1 MPDREDAELVVA
13 VREGSE
19 LAFADLYDRYSD
31 RIHDFC
37 HSILRDR
44 HEAGDAMQQTF
55 LMAIE
60 NIGKLREPEKLK
72 AWLYAI
78 AKNDCYHRIR
88 KRQRESPTESFEEV
102 VPTTSQ
108 PERVAEQDDLQ
119 EVVWSAAAGLA
130 VRDRTL
136 LDLHLRQ
143 GLDGQELADAM
154 GVKPSQVYVLMS
166 RLKDQVERSL
176 GALLVAR
183 AGRRDCPE
191 LDELLS
197 TWDGLLT
204 PLIRKRI
211 ARHVDNC
218 EICDERRRQLAS
230 PLALLSAV
238 AVVPAPSLLRG
249 VFVERARAQKFGR
262 PVARRREIA
271 HQTSFD
277 RRGFPKE
284 GSINTPAIVAIAA
297 ALVIAVGVVVG
308 AFSISSPRA
317 QPVVSTSSTHQS
329 EVTTTSTQHT
339 GTKTTTSTQ
348 QSKVT
353 TTTDPA
359 SASTLPTTSH
369 GTKSAPPVVPGGLQK
384 ISVPNVVGDT
394 QQSACAALVSSD
406 LVCGTES
413 AQSSSTTAS
422 GLVLGSSP
430 AAGQG
435 VAPASSVNL
444 IVSSG
449 LPMVVV
455 PNVLEESAGTA
466 QSQLE
471 QLGLAVA
478 ETSTLTCGGTPSGD
492 VLSQSPS
499 AGTSVP
505 ENSLVN
511 LTICQYSLTAMVGG

>member
-1 MPDREDAELVVA
+1 MPYREDAELVVS

-19 LAFADLYDRYSD
+19 QAFADLYDRYSD

-78 AKNDCYHRIR
+78 AKNDCYRRIR
-88 KRQRESPTESFEEV
+88 KRQRESPTESFEDV
-102 VPTTSQ
+102 VPTRGQ

-130 VRDRTL
+130 VRDRML

-197 TWDGLLT
+197 TWDGRLT

-211 ARHVDNC
+211 SRHVDNC
-218 EICDERRRQLAS
+218 EICAERRRQLAS

-238 AVVPAPSLLRG
+238 TIVPAPSLLRG
-249 VFVERARAQKFGR
+249 VFVERAKAHKFGT
-262 PVARRREIA
+262 PEARRVKTP
-271 HQTSFD
+271 HKTSFD

-284 GSINTPAIVAIAA
+284 GSVNAPAIVAFAA
-297 ALVIAVGVVVG
+297 ALVIVFGVVTA
-308 AFSISSPRA
+308 AFSISGPRS
-317 QPVVSTSSTHQS
+317 QPVVSTRSTHQS

-339 GTKTTTSTQ
+339 GT
-348 QSKVT
+348 T
-353 TTTDPA
+353 TTT
-359 SASTLPTTSH
+359 
-369 GTKSAPPVVPGGLQK
+369 GTKGA
-384 ISVPNVVGDT
+384 ISTPK
-394 QQSACAALVSSD
+394 
-406 LVCGTES
+406 
-413 AQSSSTTAS
+413 STT
-422 GLVLGSSP
+422 
-430 AAGQG
+430 
-435 VAPASSVNL
+435 
-444 IVSSG
+444 
-449 LPMVVV
+449 
-455 PNVLEESAGTA
+455 
-466 QSQLE
+466 
-471 QLGLAVA
+471 
-478 ETSTLTCGGTPSGD
+478 TPSGHR
-492 VLSQSPS
+492 
-499 AGTSVP
+499 
-505 ENSLVN
+505 
-511 LTICQYSLTAMVGG
+511 SLTPLTTGTANTTPVVLIAWWCH

>member
-1 MPDREDAELVVA
+1 MPYREDAELVVA
-13 VREGSE
+13 VRDTNEQ
-19 LAFADLYDRYSD
+19 AFADLYDRYSD

-78 AKNDCYHRIR
+78 AKNDCYRRIR
-88 KRQRESPTESFEEV
+88 KRQRESPTESLEEL
-102 VPTTSQ
+102 VPARSQ

-130 VRDRTL
+130 VRDRML

-197 TWDGLLT
+197 TWDGRLT

-211 ARHVDNC
+211 SRHVDNC
-218 EICDERRRQLAS
+218 EICGERRRQLAS

-238 AVVPAPSLLRG
+238 TIVPAPSLLRG
-249 VFVERARAQKFGR
+249 VFVERAKAQKLDTR
-262 PVARRREIA
+262 AAKRAKAA

-284 GSINTPAIVAIAA
+284 GSINAPAIVGIAA
-297 ALVIAVGVVVG
+297 ALVIAVGVLAG
-308 AFSISSPRA
+308 AFSLSSHS

-329 EVTTTSTQHT
+329 EVTTTSTPHA
-339 GTKTTTSTQ
+339 GTATTTGPKTAISTPG
-348 QSKVT
+348 ST
-353 TTTDPA
+353 TTPSGHAPLSPLTTG
-359 SASTLPTTSH
+359 SATTTPVRRSLVTPTT
-369 GTKSAPPVVPGGLQK
+369 P
-384 ISVPNVVGDT
+384 
-394 QQSACAALVSSD
+394 
-406 LVCGTES
+406 
-413 AQSSSTTAS
+413 
-422 GLVLGSSP
+422 GSSGAPGSSCTPPSSHLTPNGTSYDFGQQPVGGP
-430 AAGQG
+430 AAAGYVTLLG
-435 VAPASSVNL
+435 TL
-444 IVSSG
+444 
-449 LPMVVV
+449 
-455 PNVLEESAGTA
+455 SAGTCA
-466 QSQLE
+466 GSSWSSFQIESIQITGPGSSAFSLGSPGCTGRSVPPLLCTQTVFFNPPSVGTWTATLVVNDNATAGSPQS
-471 QLGLAVA
+471 V
-478 ETSTLTCGGTPSGD
+478 TLTGQGSG
-492 VLSQSPS
+492 V
-499 AGTSVP
+499 T
-505 ENSLVN
+505 
-511 LTICQYSLTAMVGG
+511 